1 MATTKSGIQALYEDV
16 VADLIP
22 FYDNF
27 VLLPN
32 PSVIMNTYNIAG
44 STGNTIKV
52 PVTNAYGTA
61 NVSIADNASIL
72 TASGTNHDFAPSA
85 VSIEALKRGAG
96 TLVSTESLEDG
107 GVDTVRNAVITRL
120 SRSLAQ
126 STDTAGMRVIA
137 GAAGTEAALTTAAGL
152 QNNGGYSNVQLSGEA
167 VETAIVMSPE
177 AAGYVMK
184 REPTVKMFEDV
195 DADNVQMVA
204 TVRNGFKR
212 IQDDFV
218 RTIATAG
225 LGGNASLQITLDQV
239 STAVAHL
246 RAANA
251 PTDGAG
257 FYAAVVSPG
266 QELALAKLIAGV
278 SSTTGTVGDLSM
290 IGNQA
295 LIDGLIG
302 QAVGCRF
309 VRSNNLPG
317 WTEA

>member
-1 MATTKSGIQALYEDV
+1 MATTKTGIQALYEDV

-32 PSVIMNTYNIAG
+32 PSVIMNSYNISG

-61 NVSIADNASIL
+61 NVNIADNASIL
-72 TASGTNHDFAPSA
+72 TASGTNHDFAPTA
-85 VSIEALKRGAG
+85 IQIEALKRGAG

-107 GVDTVRNAVITRL
+107 GIDVVRNAVITRL

-137 GAAGTEAALTTAAGL
+137 GAAGTEAAITTAADL
-152 QNNGGYSNVQLSGEA
+152 QNNSGFSNTALSGE
-167 VETAIVMSPE
+167 VVDTAIVMSPE
-177 AAGYVMK
+177 AVGYVMK

-204 TVRNGFKR
+204 TVRNGFQR
-212 IQDDFV
+212 IQDEMV

-225 LGGNASLQITLDQV
+225 LAGDANLQMTLEQV
-239 STAVAHL
+239 ATAVAQL

-251 PTDGAG
+251 PTDASG
-257 FYAAVVSPG
+257 FYAAVITPG

-278 SSTTGTVGDLSM
+278 SSTSGTVGDLSSL
-290 IGNQA
+290 GNQA

-302 QAVGCRF
+302 AAVGCRF
-309 VRSNNLPG
+309 VRSNNLPS